1 MFQEFWTSLTEVN
14 AGINLLQVGASI
26 AVAVVLGVIVYFAH
40 KFTTDEFVYD
50 KDFGLV
56 LLFVPATVALLI
68 SITSTSISRALS
80 IAGVLAIIRYRSTL
94 TRPRDLV
101 YIFFSVAVGFAAG
114 VKMYLGALIFVVIG
128 VVVAILFALFTA
140 EKTKNVKKTLKIAV
154 PESID
159 YAGLFDGVLAKYT
172 NSHRLVAVR
181 IISGGTV
188 TELTYAIKM
197 KDTKDTKAFLDE
209 LRTLNA
215 NFKLALQEYT
225 PVDML
230 LKQ

>member
-1 MFQEFWTSLTEVN
+1 ME
-14 AGINLLQVGASI
+14 QV
-26 AVAVVLGVIVYFAH
+26 
-40 KFTTDEFVYD
+40 
-50 KDFGLV
+50 
-56 LLFVPATVALLI
+56 
-68 SITSTSISRALS
+68 
-80 IAGVLAIIRYRSTL
+80 
-94 TRPRDLV
+94 
-101 YIFFSVAVGFAAG
+101 
-114 VKMYLGALIFVVIG
+114 
-128 VVVAILFALFTA
+128 
-140 EKTKNVKKTLKIAV
+140 
-154 PESID
+154 
-159 YAGLFDGVLAKYT
+159 
-172 NSHRLVAVR
+172 VAVR

>member
-94 TRPRDLV
+94 TRPRD
-101 YIFFSVAVGFAAG
+101 
-114 VKMYLGALIFVVIG
+114 
-128 VVVAILFALFTA
+128 
-140 EKTKNVKKTLKIAV
+140 
-154 PESID
+154 
-159 YAGLFDGVLAKYT
+159 
-172 NSHRLVAVR
+172 
-181 IISGGTV
+181 
-188 TELTYAIKM
+188 
-197 KDTKDTKAFLDE
+197 
-209 LRTLNA
+209 
-215 NFKLALQEYT
+215 
-225 PVDML
+225 
-230 LKQ
+230 